1 MTNEGI
7 LLQDILRFPEAMWS
21 SIKVKFNT
29 YQVALDEYLE
39 DSEKANCKWSTWRYE
54 KNYTPVGT
62 LVLVLMPMP
71 AGRYLLSAVRRIT
84 GDNKVADSYGYKSED
99 VVEYAR
105 FFGRVVIDPKFKL
118 TQQYFRLYESIAGS
132 LYVHEILPDRFSGRS
147 FPGLQNIRIGLS
159 EIRSLNEHART
170 DWINALN
177 HQKGVYLIT
186 DKKTGKKYV
195 GSAHGAEGLWQ
206 RWLAYCYT
214 GGHGGNVEL
223 INLLKQDENYG
234 VKNFEF
240 AVLETF
246 GSATPDQAILERE
259 QWWKETLR
267 TELNRN

>member
-62 LVLVLMPMP
+62 VVLVLMPMP

-105 FFGRVVIDPKFKL
+105 FFGRVVI
-118 TQQYFRLYESIAGS
+118 
-132 LYVHEILPDRFSGRS
+132 
-147 FPGLQNIRIGLS
+147 
-159 EIRSLNEHART
+159 
-170 DWINALN
+170 
-177 HQKGVYLIT
+177 
-186 DKKTGKKYV
+186 
-195 GSAHGAEGLWQ
+195 
-206 RWLAYCYT
+206 C
-214 GGHGGNVEL
+214 
-223 INLLKQDENYG
+223 
-234 VKNFEF
+234 
-240 AVLETF
+240 
-246 GSATPDQAILERE
+246 QA
-259 QWWKETLR
+259 Q
-267 TELNRN
+267 